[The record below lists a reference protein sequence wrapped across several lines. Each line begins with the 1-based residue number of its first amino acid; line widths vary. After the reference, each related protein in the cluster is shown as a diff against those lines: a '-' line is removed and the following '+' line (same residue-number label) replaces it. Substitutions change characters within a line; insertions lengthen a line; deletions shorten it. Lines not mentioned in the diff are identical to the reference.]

1 MMSLEVRTSFF
12 SVCGWA
18 DGRSDVM
25 ALLVKEAIATP
36 WIREGGWGRG
46 RGRGLQCFYDVL

>member
-18 DGRSDVM
+18 DGRTDVM